1 MAGRLQPPKDQS
13 VDNFWVNQWLV
24 DFNPEKTK
32 ALIISNTANID
43 PVIKFNDEQ
52 VEIVLKSTSH

>member
-1 MAGRLQPPKDQS
+1 MEGSIRLSKSMAGRLQPPKDQS

-43 PVIKFNDEQ
+43 PVIKSLQ
-52 VEIVLKSTSH
+52 I